1 MQHHQRPLSAPPTFS
16 HPCNLSVSGDILP
29 YHLSPT
35 ASRKS
40 SISGSSSDSEDILTL
55 WQTSPPSRTH
65 SVTEGIEPH
74 ADPERYVPQRPLKC
88 LYAHIFRTDIFMNQ
102 KTGTKETSPPV
113 SPRGTITEDTLDV
126 VKREQGVCLSD
137 RQFELNEKKKEM
149 RMKKN
154 QRFRDLV
161 SESPREMKR
170 KERMR
175 RKREAFRLPVAE
187 WEIVKQAFGGRDED
201 LDSDGDE
208 EGDEGL
214 GLWLKIALRRGRDQR
229 QVEAERSEF
238 GSGGEDDAMSAE
250 VLERTTSFRSSK
262 KRARDSSVRGA
273 WERDETQRLRRVE
286 SNRDLRG
293 MNKRYDPEAGSAYS
307 RSTGTLIGEASSSSL
322 ID

>member
-1 MQHHQRPLSAPPTFS
+1 
-16 HPCNLSVSGDILP
+16 
-29 YHLSPT
+29 
-35 ASRKS
+35 
-40 SISGSSSDSEDILTL
+40 
-55 WQTSPPSRTH
+55 
-65 SVTEGIEPH
+65 
-74 ADPERYVPQRPLKC
+74 
-88 LYAHIFRTDIFMNQ
+88 MNQ

-250 VLERTTSFRSSK
+250 VNSPLPCAMADFGSWTLTNNSHRCSSAQQAFVHLK
-262 KRARDSSVRGA
+262 NGPVIQVSGGLGR
-273 WERDETQRLRRVE
+273 ETRL
-286 SNRDLRG
+286 S
-293 MNKRYDPEAGSAYS
+293 GSGVLNL
-307 RSTGTLIGEASSSSL
+307 TET
-322 ID
+322 